1 MNEIRELT
9 EMDAEAVSGGRHSLI
24 GDIIV
29 QPIIETNIAVPT
41 AIAIG
46 IGGSALAGAITGGQ
60 KNKALDGFQF

>member
-9 EMDAEAVSGGRHSLI
+9 EMDAEAVSGGHHHSLI

-29 QPIIETNIAVPT
+29 RPIIETNIAVPT

-46 IGGSALAGAITGGQ
+46 LGGGAIAGAITGGQ
-60 KNKALDGFQF
+60 KNKAI